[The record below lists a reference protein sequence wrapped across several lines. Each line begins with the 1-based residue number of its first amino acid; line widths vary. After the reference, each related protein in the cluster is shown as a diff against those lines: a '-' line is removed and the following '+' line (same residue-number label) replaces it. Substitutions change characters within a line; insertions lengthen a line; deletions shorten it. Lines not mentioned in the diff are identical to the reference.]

1 MKNFIEVKTFVQAG
15 SEFINGAVKY
25 KKKAQ
30 DDRDKMSENTCL
42 GMAVVSLARY
52 AMTEEDGKKCP
63 VFTNDFLPA
72 LVDNLGKSA
81 EFGKIAKSFANKV
94 NGQTK
99 HQFTDL
105 MPLFENYSV
114 DKLDAKTLAPI
125 TNKFDDL
132 GLKSFNHFKDFL
144 NNDVEVIVPDD
155 VKKCF
160 SKAIEKSFVYAP
172 DQVQEKFADMLENLW
187 KLEEKAEAK
196 ANKD

>member
-1 MKNFIEVKTFVQAG
+1 MKNFIEVKTFVEAG

-30 DDRDKMSENTCL
+30 EDRDKMCEKTCL

-52 AMTEEDGKKCP
+52 AMTEEDGKKCT

-72 LVDNLGKSA
+72 LVDNLGKSV

-99 HQFTDL
+99 HQFMDFL
-105 MPLFENYSV
+105 PLFENFSG
-114 DKLDAKTLAPI
+114 KTLDAKTLEPI
-125 TNKFDDL
+125 TKKFDDL
-132 GLKSFNHFKDFL
+132 GLKTFNHFKDFL
-144 NNDVEVIVPDD
+144 NNDVEVIVPED

-172 DQVQEKFADMLENLW
+172 DQVQEKFTDILEKLW
-187 KLEEKAEAK
+187 KLEEKAESK
-196 ANKD
+196 AN